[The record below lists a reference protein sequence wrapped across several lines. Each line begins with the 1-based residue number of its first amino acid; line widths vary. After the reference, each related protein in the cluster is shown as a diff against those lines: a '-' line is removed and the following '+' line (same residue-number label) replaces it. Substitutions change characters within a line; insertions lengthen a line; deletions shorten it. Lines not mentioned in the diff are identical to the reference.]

1 MSERQIRAM
10 KPEGCQTGAKGLK
23 TDFEN
28 CPMKCWIVH
37 GQKVDIESS
46 CNAALFVGPSFY
58 NALARADIL
67 HSP

>member
-1 MSERQIRAM
+1 MRERYVRAM
-10 KPEGCQTGAKGLK
+10 KPEGYQTGAKDLR

-28 CPMKCWIVH
+28 CPMKRWIVH
-37 GQKVDIESS
+37 GQKVEIESS